1 MMAGDVGG
9 RSCADSELL
18 LHPEL
23 LSQEFLLLT
32 LEQKNITVENDMRVN
47 KDSLTDLYVQH
58 AIPLPQRDLPKN
70 RWGKVMEKKRE
81 QHEIKDETKRAHHA
95 RPGSLVQCFSNFSVL
110 LSQAD
115 LSPAGESC
123 PQSCCLLPSEVAVGG
138 RSSTADGFRKRP
150 LIVFDGSSTSTSIK
164 VKKSE
169 NRDNDRLK
177 SRPQAGAT
185 SNAFRKLSDSS
196 SGVSPLI
203 LSSNLPTNNRMEHS
217 NNDTKQNHDLMHRKS
232 PSGPVKSPPLSPVG
246 TTPVKL
252 KRAAPKEEAEA
263 EAANNLKPPE
273 AKRKIQ
279 HVTWP

>member
-1 MMAGDVGG
+1 MAGDVGG
-9 RSCADSELL
+9 RSCTDSELL

-58 AIPLPQRDLPKN
+58 AIPLPQRDLPKS
-70 RWGKVMEKKRE
+70 RWGKMMEKKRE
-81 QHEIKDETKRAHHA
+81 QHEIKSETKR
-95 RPGSLVQCFSNFSVL
+95 S
-110 LSQAD
+110 
-115 LSPAGESC
+115 SPA
-123 PQSCCLLPSEVAVGG
+123 
-138 RSSTADGFRKRP
+138 DGLRKRP

-164 VKKSE
+164 VKKTE
-169 NRDNDRLK
+169 NGDNDRL
-177 SRPQAGAT
+177 RPPPQASAT
-185 SNAFRKLSDSS
+185 SNAFRKLSNSS
-196 SGVSPLI
+196 SSVSPLV
-203 LSSNLPTNNRMEHS
+203 LSSNLPTNSKMGHTNS
-217 NNDTKQNHDLMHRKS
+217 DTKQNHDLTHRKS

-246 TTPVKL
+246 ATPVKL

-263 EAANNLKPPE
+263 TINLKPPE

>member
-1 MMAGDVGG
+1 MAGDVGG
-9 RSCADSELL
+9 RSCTDAELL

-32 LEQKNITVENDMRVN
+32 LEQKNIAVENDVRVN
-47 KDSLTDLYVQH
+47 KDNLTDLYVQH

-70 RWGKVMEKKRE
+70 RWGKMMEKKRE
-81 QHEIKDETKRAHHA
+81 HHEVKNDTKR
-95 RPGSLVQCFSNFSVL
+95 GS
-110 LSQAD
+110 
-115 LSPAGESC
+115 
-123 PQSCCLLPSEVAVGG
+123 AV
-138 RSSTADGFRKRP
+138 DGLRKRP

-164 VKKSE
+164 VKKTE
-169 NRDNDRLK
+169 NGADDRLK
-177 SRPQAGAT
+177 PPAQTGST
-185 SNAFRKLSDSS
+185 SDSLRKSPNS
-196 SGVSPLI
+196 SSRIAPLV
-203 LSSNLPTNNRMEHS
+203 LYSSLPMNNKMEHN
-217 NNDTKQNHDLMHRKS
+217 NNDTKQNHDLTHRKS

-263 EAANNLKPPE
+263 TNHLKPPE